1 MRASTPM
8 HLLVLDPG
16 QFTDLIERVPS
27 VGHKLLTTLARR
39 LRAAEQEIDR
49 LKGTIAKQRANDQ

>member
-1 MRASTPM
+1 M